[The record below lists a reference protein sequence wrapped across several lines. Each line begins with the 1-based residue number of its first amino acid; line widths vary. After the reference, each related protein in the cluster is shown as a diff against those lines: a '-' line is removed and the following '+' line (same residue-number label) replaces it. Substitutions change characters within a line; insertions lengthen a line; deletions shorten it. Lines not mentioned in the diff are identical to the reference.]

1 MEQTGQVARAAGG
14 TDGTAGAAGAA
25 AGPAEGRRSAKRRF
39 RSGAVVLGGMGLLA
53 ATLVACG
60 SDSEPDRRCADRK
73 TMKKLPDRDC
83 SRKGGSGT
91 YYYGGTVRDGKI
103 SGGSFDKSAVTR
115 GGIGKSGSG
124 SSGG

>member
-1 MEQTGQVARAAGG
+1 MDSSSRTNQ
-14 TDGTAGAAGAA
+14 
-25 AGPAEGRRSAKRRF
+25 RRM

-60 SDSEPDRRCADRK
+60 NSNEPDRRCVDR
-73 TMKKLPDRDC
+73 TTLDKLDDKYC
-83 SRKGGSGT
+83 KSGGGSGSSRGT
-91 YYYGGTVRDGKI
+91 YYYGGSVRNGKA

-115 GGIGKSGSG
+115 GGIGGHKSSG

>member
-1 MEQTGQVARAAGG
+1 M
-14 TDGTAGAAGAA
+14 DSKNS
-25 AGPAEGRRSAKRRF
+25 RRM

-60 SDSEPDRRCADRK
+60 SDSDPDRRCADRK
-73 TMKKLPDRDC
+73 TLKVLPGKEC
-83 SRKGGSGT
+83 KKGGSGS
-91 YYYGGTVRDGKI
+91 YYYGGSTKNGKL

-115 GGIGKSGSG
+115 GGIGKSGGGSGKSG

>member
-1 MEQTGQVARAAGG
+1 MDTSRG
-14 TDGTAGAAGAA
+14 TKQ
-25 AGPAEGRRSAKRRF
+25 RRM

-60 SDSEPDRRCADRK
+60 NSNEPDRRCVDR
-73 TMKKLPDRDC
+73 TTLDKLDDKYC
-83 SRKGGSGT
+83 KSGGTSSRGT
-91 YYYGGTVRDGKI
+91 YYYGGSVRSGKV

-115 GGIGKSGSG
+115 GGIGGHKSSG

>member
-1 MEQTGQVARAAGG
+1 MDTSSRTKQ
-14 TDGTAGAAGAA
+14 
-25 AGPAEGRRSAKRRF
+25 RRM

-60 SDSEPDRRCADRK
+60 NSSEPDRRCVDRTTLDKLDDKYCK
-73 TMKKLPDRDC
+73 TGSGGTT
-83 SRKGGSGT
+83 SRGT
-91 YYYGGTVRDGKI
+91 YYYGGSVRSGKA

-115 GGIGKSGSG
+115 GGIGGHKSSG

>member
-1 MEQTGQVARAAGG
+1 M
-14 TDGTAGAAGAA
+14 D
-25 AGPAEGRRSAKRRF
+25 SSSSSNKRRM

-60 SDSEPDRRCADRK
+60 NSNEPDRRCVDRN
-73 TMKKLPDRDC
+73 TLDKLDDKYC
-83 SRKGGSGT
+83 KSGSGNSSRGT
-91 YYYGGTVRDGKI
+91 YYYGGTVRNGKV

-115 GGIGKSGSG
+115 GGIGGHSSSG